1 MHVLVRET
9 PIKTR
14 ADFVLARRT
23 RQQQTAVAFPSQ
35 SGTFCRTRELA
46 RLPCILPYPPH
57 TTWQTGSAK
66 PNTKSGRVVSSEK
79 QSSWVVGN
87 FLTTGIDQIPPL
99 AWLLDLLAAA
109 AEKLTFG
116 VPSKDKRWLDLR
128 RQMREMPRN

>member
-23 RQQQTAVAFPSQ
+23 RQQQTAVAFPCQ
-35 SGTFCRTRELA
+35 SKTLCRTRELA
-46 RLPCILPYPPH
+46 RHPGILPHPRTQPGREGPPKVIRKV
-57 TTWQTGSAK
+57 TGWLV
-66 PNTKSGRVVSSEK
+66 TKNSPHGWFGS
-79 QSSWVVGN
+79 

-99 AWLLDLLAAA
+99 AWRFDLLKAAA
-109 AEKLTFG
+109 KKLTFG
-116 VPSKDKRWLDLR
+116 GPSRDKRWLDLR